1 MQGIGTLDFSSLF
14 LSYSSLNACFDGA
27 VRTKFMVF
35 KLGYCILEL
44 FRIPLNDLPTTNET
58 KSPRTFSEVGQRAVW
73 GLIAFAT
80 VVGMLWL
87 GWVGAMILAV
97 PAVVIG
103 LHEFRSMARAKGFS
117 VGGRSIYVFGILMLV
132 ASLPILPE
140 SWRGVPWREIVMWAY
155 LMWVMVVEVI
165 RPSERPLERIMTSL
179 FGVLYIPFLISF
191 GMLLRYTP
199 NDHVGFWYIIIT
211 AVGAYASDTGAYFVG
226 GRFGKRKLAPEISPA
241 KTLEGALGG
250 LVFSMLMVFGMSEA
264 IRPIISDVKLSEIWI
279 FAILVSSAAQLG
291 DLAES
296 VIKRGFGVKDSGT
309 FLPGHGGL
317 LDRMDSLLFALPVAY
332 YYLSVA
338 VF

>member
-1 MQGIGTLDFSSLF
+1 MSESTSTTDIKPI
-14 LSYSSLNACFDGA
+14 
-27 VRTKFMVF
+27 RT
-35 KLGYCILEL
+35 
-44 FRIPLNDLPTTNET
+44 P
-58 KSPRTFSEVGQRAVW
+58 SEVGQRMVW
-73 GLIAFAT
+73 GLIAFST

-87 GWVGAMILAV
+87 GWTGALVLAV
-97 PAVVIG
+97 IAVVIG
-103 LHEFRSMARAKGFS
+103 LHEFRRMARAKGFS
-117 VGGRSIYVFGILMLV
+117 VGGRSIYVFGVLMLV

-140 SWRGVPWREIVMWAY
+140 NWRGVPWREIVMWSY
-155 LMWVMVVEVI
+155 LMWVMIVEVI

-191 GMLLRYTP
+191 GLLLRYTP
-199 NDHVGFWYIIIT
+199 NDHVGFWYIVIT
-211 AVGAYASDTGAYFVG
+211 ALGAYASDTGAYFVG
-226 GRFGKRKLAPEISPA
+226 GRFGRRKLAPEISPA

-296 VIKRGFGVKDSGT
+296 VIKRGFGVKDSGN

>member
-1 MQGIGTLDFSSLF
+1 M
-14 LSYSSLNACFDGA
+14 N
-27 VRTKFMVF
+27 
-35 KLGYCILEL
+35 E
-44 FRIPLNDLPTTNET
+44 PENLPPET
-58 KSPRTFSEVGQRAVW
+58 KKPRTPSELGQRTLW
-73 GLIAFAT
+73 GLVAIFS
-80 VVGMLWL
+80 VIGMLWI
-87 GWVGAMILAV
+87 GWIGALVLAI
-97 PAVVIG
+97 PAVIIG
-103 LHEFRSMARAKGFS
+103 LHEFRSMARSKGYS
-117 VGGRSIYVFGILMLV
+117 VGGRSIYVFGLLMLV

-140 SWRGVPWREIVMWAY
+140 NLKTVPWREIVVWAY
-155 LMWVMVVEVI
+155 FTWVMVVEVI

-179 FGVLYIPFLISF
+179 FGVLYIPFLMSF
-191 GMLLRYTP
+191 GFLLRYTP

-211 AVGAYASDTGAYFVG
+211 VVGAYASDTGAYFVG

-250 LVFSMLMVFGMSEA
+250 LLFSMLMVFGMSEA
-264 IRPIISDVKLSEIWI
+264 IRPLISDVKLSEIWI

-296 VIKRGFGVKDSGT
+296 VIKRGFGVKDSGN

>member
-1 MQGIGTLDFSSLF
+1 MNESTSTPETKP
-14 LSYSSLNACFDGA
+14 
-27 VRTKFMVF
+27 VRT
-35 KLGYCILEL
+35 
-44 FRIPLNDLPTTNET
+44 T
-58 KSPRTFSEVGQRAVW
+58 SEVGQRAVW
-73 GLIAFAT
+73 GLIAFGT

-87 GWVGAMILAV
+87 GWIGAMILAV

-103 LHEFRSMARAKGFS
+103 LHEFRSMARSKGYS
-117 VGGRSIYVFGILMLV
+117 VGGRSIYVFGVLMLV

-140 SWRGVPWREIVMWAY
+140 NLRSVPWREIVMWAY
-155 LMWVMVVEVI
+155 VMWVMIVEVI

-179 FGVLYIPFLISF
+179 FGLLYIPFLISF

-199 NDHVGFWYIIIT
+199 NDHIGFWYIIIT

-296 VIKRGFGVKDSGT
+296 VIKRGFGVKDSGN

>member
-1 MQGIGTLDFSSLF
+1 MSESTTPIDTKP
-14 LSYSSLNACFDGA
+14 
-27 VRTKFMVF
+27 VRT
-35 KLGYCILEL
+35 
-44 FRIPLNDLPTTNET
+44 T
-58 KSPRTFSEVGQRAVW
+58 SEVGQRAVW

-87 GWVGAMILAV
+87 GWIGAMILAV

-103 LHEFRSMARAKGFS
+103 LHEFRSMARSKGYS
-117 VGGRSIYVFGILMLV
+117 VGGRSIYVFGVLMLV

-140 SWRGVPWREIVMWAY
+140 HLRSVPWREIVMWAY
-155 LMWVMVVEVI
+155 VMWVMIVEVI

-179 FGVLYIPFLISF
+179 FGLLYIPFLISF

-296 VIKRGFGVKDSGT
+296 VIKRGFGVKDSGN